1 MEVLKSTLAVLWIG
15 IFLAVYISL
24 MRDSKRTAA
33 ALGSVGVGVLVFL
46 LANGTLQEGVLAL
59 LVHWTILVIIV
70 AMAIGLAITAIVN
83 FGMIAMLAIVLA
95 ADVIEEMIRK
105 KSFFR

>member
-15 IFLAVYISL
+15 IFLAIYISL
-24 MRDSKRTAA
+24 MRDSKWSAA
-33 ALGSVGVGVLVFL
+33 GLGSVGVGVLVFL
-46 LANGTLQEGVLAL
+46 LANGTLQEGIITLM
-59 LVHWTILVIIV
+59 VHWTIFVIIV

-83 FGMIAMLAIVLA
+83 FGMIAMLAIVLTA
-95 ADVIEEMIRK
+95 GVIEEMIRK